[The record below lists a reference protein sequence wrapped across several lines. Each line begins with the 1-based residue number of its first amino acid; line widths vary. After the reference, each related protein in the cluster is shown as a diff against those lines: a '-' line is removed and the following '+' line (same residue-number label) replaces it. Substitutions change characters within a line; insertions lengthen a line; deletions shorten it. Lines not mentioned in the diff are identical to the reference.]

1 MCVVDKIKP
10 MLFKFKN
17 RSLPCDGRTYLVG
30 IVNVTPD
37 SFSDGS
43 QYLSSTSAVKH
54 CMDLLDSGADI
65 IYIGG
70 ESTRPGAEAVG
81 AEEEIRRI
89 LPVICEVR
97 KLRGEAVI
105 SVDTM
110 KAEVAEKALSAGADI
125 VNDVSALRNSQDM
138 GKVIARHNAGVIL
151 MHMRGNPKTM
161 QSDLDYGDLVGEINS
176 FLADSVSR
184 AVEAGIN
191 IENTVVD
198 PGIGFGKSHEQNI
211 RIISE
216 IEKFRK
222 TGRPLLVGPSRKA
235 FIGNILGGGVPAAER
250 VWGTAG
256 AVAYL
261 AMKKTDF
268 IRVHDVK
275 EMSQMLKSF
284 FLLDCLAP
292 YEKL

>member
-1 MCVVDKIKP
+1 

-17 RSLPCDGRTYLVG
+17 RSLVCDGRTYIVG

-43 QYLSSTSAVKH
+43 KYLSSGSAVKH
-54 CMDLLDSGADI
+54 CIDLLDSGADI
-65 IYIGG
+65 IDVGG
-70 ESTRPGAEAVG
+70 ESTRPGAESVG

-89 LPVICEVR
+89 LPVICELR

-110 KAEVAEKALSAGADI
+110 KAEVAEEALSAGADI
-125 VNDVSALRNSQDM
+125 VNDVCALRNSQDM

-151 MHMRGNPKTM
+151 MHMRGTPKTM
-161 QSDLDYGDLVGEINS
+161 QSDLNYTDLVGEINF
-176 FLADSVSR
+176 FLKDSISR
-184 AVEAGIN
+184 AVRAGID

-198 PGIGFGKSHEQNI
+198 PGIGFGKSPEQNI

-216 IEKFRK
+216 IEKFRE

-235 FIGNILGGGVPAAER
+235 FIGNILGGVPAAER
-250 VWGTAG
+250 IWGTAG
-256 AVAYL
+256 AFAYL

-268 IRVHDVK
+268 VRVHDVK
-275 EMSQMLKSF
+275 EMSQMLKV
-284 FLLDCLAP
+284 LNGM
-292 YEKL
+292 EKGRSRV

>member
-1 MCVVDKIKP
+1 

-43 QYLSSTSAVKH
+43 KYLSSSSAVKH
-54 CMDLLDSGADI
+54 CMELLDFGADI
-65 IYIGG
+65 IDIGG

-89 LPVICEVR
+89 LPVIREVR

-110 KAEVAEKALSAGADI
+110 KAEVAEKALSTGADI
-125 VNDVSALRNSQDM
+125 VNDVSALRNSQNM

-151 MHMRGNPKTM
+151 MHMRGDPKTM
-161 QSDLDYGDLVGEINS
+161 QSDLNYKDLVGEINS
-176 FLADSVSR
+176 FLSDSINR

-191 IENTVVD
+191 IENIVVD

-222 TGRPLLVGPSRKA
+222 TERPLLVGPSRKA
-235 FIGNILGGGVPAAER
+235 FIGDILGGGVPAAER

-256 AVAYL
+256 VVAYL
-261 AMKKTDF
+261 TIKKTDF
-268 IRVHDVK
+268 IRVHDIK
-275 EMSQMLKSF
+275 EMSQMLKT
-284 FLLDCLAP
+284 LNAVV
-292 YEKL
+292 

>member
-1 MCVVDKIKP
+1 

-17 RSLPCDGRTYLVG
+17 RSLACDGRTYIVG

-43 QYLSSTSAVKH
+43 KYLSPDSAVKH
-54 CMDLLDSGADI
+54 GLELLESGADMLD
-65 IYIGG
+65 IGG
-70 ESTRPGAEAVG
+70 ESTRPGAEAVA

-89 LPVICEVR
+89 LPVICELR
-97 KLRGEAVI
+97 KLRKEAVI

-110 KAEVAEKALSAGADI
+110 KSEVADKALSAGAEI

-138 GKVIARHNAGVIL
+138 AKVIARHDAGVIL

-161 QSDLDYGDLVGEINS
+161 QGELDYTDLFGEINS
-176 FLADSVSR
+176 FLTDSLNI
-184 AVEAGIN
+184 AVKAGIN
-191 IENTVVD
+191 IENTAVD

-216 IEKFRK
+216 IDKFRI
-222 TGRPLLVGPSRKA
+222 TGRPLFVGPSRKA
-235 FIGNILGGGVPAAER
+235 FIGNILGGVPAFER

-261 AMKKTDF
+261 VMKKTDF
-268 IRVHDVK
+268 IRVHDVR
-275 EMSQMLKSF
+275 EMSQMLKV
-284 FLLDCLAP
+284 LNEM
-292 YEKL
+292 EKGQLKG

>member
-1 MCVVDKIKP
+1 
-10 MLFKFKN
+10 MLFKFKK
-17 RSLPCDGRTYLVG
+17 RSLHCCGRSYLVG

-43 QYLSSTSAVKH
+43 KHLRPTSAVKH
-54 CMDLLDSGADI
+54 CIELLDSGADI
-65 IYIGG
+65 IDIGG
-70 ESTRPGAEAVG
+70 ESSRPGSESVAAD
-81 AEEEIRRI
+81 EEIRRI
-89 LPVICEVR
+89 LPVICELR
-97 KLRGEAVI
+97 KLRRDAVI

-110 KAEVAEKALSAGADI
+110 KSEVADKALSAGADI

-138 GKVIARHNAGVIL
+138 AAVIARHDAGVIL

-161 QSDLDYGDLVGEINS
+161 QSDLNYTDLIGEISS
-176 FLADSVSR
+176 FLTDAISR
-184 AVEAGIN
+184 AVKAGIN
-191 IENTVVD
+191 IENIVVD
-198 PGIGFGKSHEQNI
+198 PGLGFGKSQEQNV

-216 IEKFRK
+216 IETFRK
-222 TGRPLLVGPSRKA
+222 TGRPLFVGPSRKA
-235 FIGNILGGGVPAAER
+235 FIGKILGGLPAADR

-275 EMSQMLKSF
+275 EMSQMLKVLKEMETVHSF
-284 FLLDCLAP
+284 PD
-292 YEKL
+292 K

>member
-1 MCVVDKIKP
+1 

-17 RSLPCDGRTYLVG
+17 RSLVCDGRTYIVG

-43 QYLSSTSAVKH
+43 KYLSSGSAVKH
-54 CMDLLDSGADI
+54 CIDLLDSGADI
-65 IYIGG
+65 IDVGG
-70 ESTRPGAEAVG
+70 ESTRPGAESVG

-89 LPVICEVR
+89 LPVICELR

-110 KAEVAEKALSAGADI
+110 KAEVAEEALSAGADI
-125 VNDVSALRNSQDM
+125 VNDVCALRNSQDM

-151 MHMRGNPKTM
+151 MHMRGTPKTM
-161 QSDLDYGDLVGEINS
+161 QSDLNYTDLVGEINF
-176 FLADSVSR
+176 FLKDSISR
-184 AVEAGIN
+184 AVRAGID

-198 PGIGFGKSHEQNI
+198 PGIGFGKSPEQNI

-216 IEKFRK
+216 IEKFRE

-235 FIGNILGGGVPAAER
+235 FIGNILGGVPAAER
-250 VWGTAG
+250 IWGTAG

-268 IRVHDVK
+268 VRVHDVK
-275 EMSQMLKSF
+275 EMSQMLKV
-284 FLLDCLAP
+284 LNGM
-292 YEKL
+292 EKGRSRV

>member
-1 MCVVDKIKP
+1 

-17 RSLPCDGRTYLVG
+17 RSLACDGKTYIVG

-43 QYLSSTSAVKH
+43 RFLSSNSAVEH
-54 CMDLLDSGADI
+54 CIELLDSGADI
-65 IYIGG
+65 IDIGG
-70 ESTRPGAEAVG
+70 ESTRPGAEAVS

-89 LPVICEVR
+89 LPVICELR
-97 KLRGEAVI
+97 KLREDAVI

-110 KAEVAEKALSAGADI
+110 KAEVAEEALSAGADI
-125 VNDVSALRNSQDM
+125 VNDVSSLRNSQDM
-138 GKVIARHNAGVIL
+138 AKVIARHGAGVIL

-161 QSDLDYGDLVGEINS
+161 QSDLNYEDLIGEINS
-176 FLADSVSR
+176 FLADSIKK
-184 AVEAGIN
+184 AVKAGIN
-191 IENTVVD
+191 IENTMVD

-211 RIISE
+211 RIIAGME
-216 IEKFRK
+216 EFRK
-222 TGRPLLVGPSRKA
+222 NGRPLLAGPSRKA
-235 FIGNILGGGVPAAER
+235 FIGSILGGVPAGER

-275 EMSQMLKSF
+275 EMSQMLKVINEM
-284 FLLDCLAP
+284 
-292 YEKL
+292 EKGRFRI

>member
-1 MCVVDKIKP
+1 
-10 MLFKFKN
+10 MLFKFKK
-17 RSLPCDGRTYLVG
+17 RSLPCCGRSYLVG

-43 QYLSSTSAVKH
+43 KHLCPTSAVKY
-54 CMDLLDSGADI
+54 CIELLDSGADI
-65 IYIGG
+65 IDIGG
-70 ESTRPGAEAVG
+70 ESSRPGSESVAAD
-81 AEEEIRRI
+81 EEIRRI
-89 LPVICEVR
+89 LPVIGELR
-97 KLRGEAVI
+97 KLRKDAVI

-110 KAEVAEKALSAGADI
+110 KSEVADKALSAGADI

-138 GKVIARHNAGVIL
+138 AAVIARHDAGVIL

-161 QSDLDYGDLVGEINS
+161 QSDLNYTDLIGEISS
-176 FLADSVSR
+176 FLTDAISR
-184 AVEAGIN
+184 AVNAGIN
-191 IENTVVD
+191 MENIAVD
-198 PGIGFGKSHEQNI
+198 PGLGFGKSQEQNV

-216 IEKFRK
+216 IETFRK
-222 TGRPLLVGPSRKA
+222 IGRPLFVGPSRKA
-235 FIGNILGGGVPAAER
+235 FIGKILGGLPAADR

-275 EMSQMLKSF
+275 EMSQMLKVLKEMETVYSF
-284 FLLDCLAP
+284 SD
-292 YEKL
+292 K

>member
-1 MCVVDKIKP
+1 

-17 RSLPCDGRTYLVG
+17 RSLACDGRTYIVG

-43 QYLSSTSAVKH
+43 KYLNSAFAVKH
-54 CMDLLDSGADI
+54 CIELLDSGADI
-65 IYIGG
+65 IDIGG
-70 ESTRPGAEAVG
+70 ESTRPGAESVT

-89 LPVICEVR
+89 LPVICELR

-110 KAEVAEKALSAGADI
+110 KSEVAEKSLSAGADI

-138 GKVIARHNAGVIL
+138 AKVIAKHGAGVIL

-161 QSDLDYGDLVGEINS
+161 QSNLDYKDLVGEINS
-176 FLADSVSR
+176 FLSDSIGI
-184 AVEAGIN
+184 ALKAGIN
-191 IENTVVD
+191 IECTAVD
-198 PGIGFGKSHEQNI
+198 PGIGFGKSQEQNI
-211 RIISE
+211 RIIAE
-216 IEKFRK
+216 IEKFRES
-222 TGRPLLVGPSRKA
+222 GRPLFVGPSRKA
-235 FIGNILGGGVPAAER
+235 FIGNILGGIPAAER

-261 AMKKTDF
+261 AMRRTDF

-275 EMSQMLKSF
+275 EMSQMLKV
-284 FLLDCLAP
+284 LNEM
-292 YEKL
+292 EKGRFRV